1 MLTIKEKT
9 EGLDMRLYLSDPSVS
24 NHNSTDADYRA
35 YWTPFAFQYAL
46 TLSLRFFGSGM

>member
-9 EGLDMRLYLSDPSVS
+9 EGPDTGLYLSDPSVS
-24 NHNSTDADYRA
+24 NHNYTDADYRV

-46 TLSLRFFGSGM
+46 TLSLRVLGSGM